1 MLSRPL
7 GHLCMQATVVRVTV
21 LNYLER
27 SSKFES
33 NARGGLR
40 TTYYS
45 EIPNLRVSTC
55 HHHQLD
61 LQVRGKRC
69 YACAIV
75 AHAGLNEAHKSLR
88 WSKVGVKRHVRSHL
102 HGLGFKLPGRRS
114 CFAAWQSAAARIWR
128 SFRAINFAPTM
139 TLYCNIGELRGRI
152 FPELSSVLVLL
163 ILAWP

>member
-1 MLSRPL
+1 MHAGNGRTSHYTKLLRK
-7 GHLCMQATVVRVTV
+7 VF
-21 LNYLER
+21 E
-27 SSKFES
+27 FES

-45 EIPNLRVSTC
+45 EIPTLHISTGL
-55 HHHQLD
+55 HHPLD

-75 AHAGLNEAHKSLR
+75 DHAVLNEAHKSLR
-88 WSKVGVKRHVRSHL
+88 WSKVGVKSHVRSHS

-114 CFAAWQSAAARIWR
+114 CFAAWQSAAAQIWR

-139 TLYCNIGELRGRI
+139 TLYCNIGELRGTF
-152 FPELSSVLVLL
+152 FPEFSSVLVLL